1 MNFCTKT
8 QKLKFELNI
17 LSIFDFIKIITLI
30 YVIIFVPIL
39 VLVFMDF
46 SVSNFKPDEFASTP
60 LMGLCVAISVVIYYS
75 IVLLVVPIIIAFPI
89 YTFSVGFN
97 KTTKKYMCIGGFA
110 VIYSVLLFTKILN
123 FYNSNIIH
131 VAMINFIYFSC
142 SFFITGL
149 LTRSVQKKDFAC
161 NGANAG

>member
-1 MNFCTKT
+1 MDRRDKVKC
-8 QKLKFELNI
+8 L
-17 LSIFDFIKIITLI
+17 FDFIKVITLI
-30 YVIIFVPIL
+30 YVIIVVPIL

-60 LMGLCVAISVVIYYS
+60 LMGLCVAISVVIYHS

-89 YTFSVGFN
+89 YIFSVGVN
-97 KTTKKYMCIGGFA
+97 KNPKEYICIGGFA
-110 VIYSVLLFTKILN
+110 VIYSVLLFAKILN
-123 FYNSNIIH
+123 FYNSTFIS

-149 LTRSVQKKDFAC
+149 LTRFVQKKYFVS
-161 NGANAG
+161 NGTNGG